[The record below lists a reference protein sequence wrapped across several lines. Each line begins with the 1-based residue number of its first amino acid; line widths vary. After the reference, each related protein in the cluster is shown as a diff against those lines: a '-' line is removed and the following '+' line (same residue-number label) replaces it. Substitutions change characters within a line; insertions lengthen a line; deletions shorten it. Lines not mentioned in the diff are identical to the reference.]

1 MGGYFGAVS
10 RRQVTL
16 DVFFGV
22 DYHSHLGTRSAG
34 LTMWDKEKGFHRE
47 IHSISNAPFR
57 TKFEKELDEMAGTS
71 GIGCISDAEPQPII
85 VRSHLGDYS
94 IIITGFVANTNALAE
109 RYLARHNAQLNVQ
122 SSGNVNTTELI
133 AGIINE
139 SDSIEAG
146 IADVQNQIEGS
157 LTVMILKS
165 DGHIVVARDRLGRIP
180 VWLGKGDCGYCATF
194 ESFAGEKMGYERFR
208 ELGPGEIVEL
218 SDNECRVLKG
228 PGRDMK
234 VCAFL
239 WSYYGYPNATYEGVN
254 VEVMRYRNG
263 EIMARDEEEQQ
274 RMPEVDYVAGVPD
287 SGIAHAMGYASESG
301 IPYARPLVKYT
312 PTWPRSFMPENQKVR
327 NQVARM
333 KQIPVYELIKG
344 KRLLFIDDS
353 IVRGTQIR
361 ETVDFLYEAGVE
373 EVHIR
378 SACPP
383 IMFACKYLNFSR
395 SNSDNELFVR
405 KLIAEMEG
413 QAGDK
418 HLEEY
423 ADSKTERG
431 KCLLS
436 RISEV
441 LGFQSFGFQSLDGL
455 LEAIGL
461 DRDKICTYCWTGRE

>member
-1 MGGYFGAVS
+1 
-10 RRQVTL
+10 
-16 DVFFGV
+16 
-22 DYHSHLGTRSAG
+22 
-34 LTMWDKEKGFHRE
+34 
-47 IHSISNAPFR
+47 
-57 TKFEKELDEMAGTS
+57 
-71 GIGCISDAEPQPII
+71 
-85 VRSHLGDYS
+85 
-94 IIITGFVANTNALAE
+94 
-109 RYLARHNAQLNVQ
+109 
-122 SSGNVNTTELI
+122 
-133 AGIINE
+133 
-139 SDSIEAG
+139 
-146 IADVQNQIEGS
+146 
-157 LTVMILKS
+157 
-165 DGHIVVARDRLGRIP
+165 
-180 VWLGKGDCGYCATF
+180 
-194 ESFAGEKMGYERFR
+194 
-208 ELGPGEIVEL
+208 
-218 SDNECRVLKG
+218 
-228 PGRDMK
+228 MK

-287 SGIAHAMGYASESG
+287 SGIAHAMGYAAESG
-301 IPYARPLVKYT
+301 MAYARPLVKYT
-312 PTWPRSFMPENQKVR
+312 PTWPRSFMPDNQNVR

-383 IMFACKYLNFSR
+383 IMYACKYLNFSR
-395 SNSDNELFVR
+395 SNSDQELFVR
-405 KLIAEMEG
+405 KLIKEMEG
-413 QAGDK
+413 QEGDK

-431 KCLLS
+431 KCLLC
-436 RISEV
+436 RISEE
-441 LGFQSFGFQSLDGL
+441 LGFKSFGFQSLDGL

-461 DRDKICTYCWTGRE
+461 DRDKICTYCWTGKE